1 MPRIVYVGLG
11 VVCLHLAALWLV
23 QVGSEPVAPVMP
35 TFLIQIAPS
44 PSSNNAAPI
53 PPSQAAH
60 LPSPEVSK
68 IPRRSKQV
76 EPKPQATVRTT
87 ADTTPLPTNVDSV
100 VTSTGSNPAT
110 NQTAV
115 APTGSADVR
124 ASQTNSVNGSAAPNL
139 QLPSSAADYLNN
151 PAAIYPAISQRLG
164 EQGKVVIRVLITK
177 DGSARQAEVLQSSG
191 FDRLD
196 QAALRAVMG
205 WRYVPGQRAGVPQ
218 DMWFNVPI
226 NFALK

>member
-1 MPRIVYVGLG
+1 MSRIVYICLG

-23 QVGSEPVAPVMP
+23 QVGSQPVAPVMP
-35 TFLIQIAPS
+35 TFLVQMAPAPLSNSATPTS
-44 PSSNNAAPI
+44 PSKTVN
-53 PPSQAAH
+53 

-68 IPRRSKQV
+68 I
-76 EPKPQATVRTT
+76 
-87 ADTTPLPTNVDSV
+87 
-100 VTSTGSNPAT
+100 
-110 NQTAV
+110 
-115 APTGSADVR
+115 
-124 ASQTNSVNGSAAPNL
+124 SQKNKRV
-139 QLPSSAADYLNN
+139 
-151 PAAIYPAISQRLG
+151 
-164 EQGKVVIRVLITK
+164 RVLITK
-177 DGSARQAEVLQSSG
+177 DGSARQGEVLQSSG